1 MAVKVIQE
9 KCIGCGICIDTCP
22 FDAIDMVDEKAVI
35 TDKCTACGNCI
46 DVCPKEAII
55 MEEREKNIINIDEY
69 KGVWVFAE
77 QREGKLLNVSIE
89 LIGEGRKIADELDT
103 ELTAILLGKDVEDLA
118 KQLIKYGA
126 DNVLYGESELLQI
139 YTTDGYTKV
148 ICDLIKERKPEIML
162 IGATNIGRDL
172 GPRISARIHTGL
184 TADCTRLEVDKENR
198 RLLQT
203 RPAFGGNLMATI
215 ICPNHRPQMSTVR
228 PGVMEKA
235 KYDESRLGNIE
246 KFVPNLREEDIK
258 AKVLEV
264 VKEAKAQ
271 VKLEEANI
279 IVSGGRGL
287 GNPEGFKLIEELAE
301 KLGAVVGASRA
312 TVDAGWI
319 DQSHQVGQTGK
330 TVRPTLYIA
339 CGISGAIQHLAGMQE
354 SEVIVAI
361 NKDKNAPIFKIAD
374 YGVVGDVYEVLPE
387 LIEALDNIDEILES
401 VN

>member
-35 TDKCTACGNCI
+35 TDKCTACGNCK

-271 VKLEEANI
+271 IKLEEANI